1 MPKRNRNL
9 AMLAFLL
16 CGGCASVLPNTAAA
30 IAPATIP
37 DMLTGLGADLESLL
51 SYLMIFLGL

>member
-1 MPKRNRNL
+1 MRRKRNIAIL
-9 AMLAFLL
+9 LCLL
-16 CGGCASVLPNTAAA
+16 CGGCAQMMPNTAAA

-37 DMLTGLGADLESLL
+37 DMLTGMGADLESLL

>member
-1 MPKRNRNL
+1 MRSRNRL
-9 AMLAFLL
+9 AVLALLL
-16 CGGCASVLPNTAAA
+16 CGGCAQMMPNTAAA

-51 SYLMIFLGL
+51 SYLMIFLGI